1 MNKHIILNDTFTNN
15 MTKSVTTEKNIHKRA
30 ITNNERWN
38 FGEHDF
44 SFENQYNI
52 IQQINEYLINTD
64 HKLSNTLLFVLQL
77 LKNKIY
83 GYYYQDMKKDKY
95 NSREFVTLKYILN
108 TLLECNMECF
118 YCNQKVQIIYEN
130 VREPKQWSLE
140 RIDNEHGHNTTNVV
154 IACLH
159 CNLKRKT
166 MYHER
171 YLFTKQL
178 QIIKHK

>member
-1 MNKHIILNDTFTNN
+1 MEKRITLNDQTN
-15 MTKSVTTEKNIHKRA
+15 KIIKTEKTLNKRLV
-30 ITNNERWN
+30 TKNERWN
-38 FGEHDF
+38 FEEHDF
-44 SFENQYNI
+44 SFENQLKTI
-52 IQQINEYLINTD
+52 LQINDFLINDNT
-64 HKLSNTLLFVLQL
+64 KLSNTLLFVLQF

-83 GYYYQDMKKDKY
+83 GYYYQDMKKNKY
-95 NSREFVTLKYILN
+95 NSEEFVSLNYILKK
-108 TLLECNMECF
+108 LIECNMECF

-140 RIDNEHGHNTTNVV
+140 RIDNEYGHNNTNVV

-171 YLFTKQL
+171 FLFTKQM

>member
-1 MNKHIILNDTFTNN
+1 MEKHITLNNQTN
-15 MTKSVTTEKNIHKRA
+15 KSIITEKTVNKRLV
-30 ITNNERWN
+30 TKNERWN
-38 FGEHDF
+38 FEEHDF
-44 SFENQYNI
+44 SFENQLKI
-52 IQQINEYLINTD
+52 ILQINDFLINDNT
-64 HKLSNTLLFVLQL
+64 KLSNTLLFVLQF

-83 GYYYQDMKKDKY
+83 GYYYQDMKKNKY
-95 NSREFVTLKYILN
+95 NSEEFVSLNYILN
-108 TLLECNMECF
+108 KLIECNMECF

-140 RIDNEHGHNTTNVV
+140 RIDNEYGHNNTNVV

-171 YLFTKQL
+171 FLFTKQM

>member
-1 MNKHIILNDTFTNN
+1 MEKHITLNNQTN
-15 MTKSVTTEKNIHKRA
+15 KSIITEKTVNKRLV
-30 ITNNERWN
+30 TKNERWN
-38 FGEHDF
+38 FEEHDF
-44 SFENQYNI
+44 SFENQLKI
-52 IQQINEYLINTD
+52 ILQINDFLINDNT
-64 HKLSNTLLFVLQL
+64 KLSNTLLFVLQF

-83 GYYYQDMKKDKY
+83 GYYYQDMKKNKY
-95 NSREFVTLKYILN
+95 NSEEFVSLNYILN
-108 TLLECNMECF
+108 KLIECNMECF

-140 RIDNEHGHNTTNVV
+140 RIDNEYGHNNTNVV
-154 IACLH
+154 IACLQ

-171 YLFTKQL
+171 YLFTKQM

>member
-1 MNKHIILNDTFTNN
+1 MEKHITLNDQTN
-15 MTKSVTTEKNIHKRA
+15 KIIKTEKTVNKRLV
-30 ITNNERWN
+30 TKNERWN
-38 FGEHDF
+38 FEEHDF
-44 SFENQYNI
+44 SFENQLKI
-52 IQQINEYLINTD
+52 ILQINDFLINDNT
-64 HKLSNTLLFVLQL
+64 KLSNTLLFVLQF

-83 GYYYQDMKKDKY
+83 GYYYQDMKKNKY
-95 NSREFVTLKYILN
+95 NSEEFVSLNYILKK
-108 TLLECNMECF
+108 LIECNMECF

-140 RIDNEHGHNTTNVV
+140 RIDNEYGHNNTNVV

-171 YLFTKQL
+171 FLFTKQM

>member
-1 MNKHIILNDTFTNN
+1 MDKHIILNELSPT
-15 MTKSVTTEKNIHKRA
+15 KNIKTDKIVNKRA
-30 ITNNERWN
+30 ITNNDRWN
-38 FGEHDF
+38 FEEHDF
-44 SFENQYNI
+44 SFENQFKI
-52 IQQINEYLINTD
+52 INHINEFLINTRP
-64 HKLSNTLLFVLQL
+64 KLSNTLLFVLQL

-83 GYYYQDMKKDKY
+83 GYYYQDIKKNKY
-95 NSREFVTLKYILN
+95 NSEEFVSLNYILKK
-108 TLLECNMECF
+108 LIECNMECF

-140 RIDNEHGHNTTNVV
+140 RLDNEYGHNNTNVV
-154 IACLH
+154 IACLQ

-171 YLFTKQL
+171 YLFTKQM

>member
-1 MNKHIILNDTFTNN
+1 
-15 MTKSVTTEKNIHKRA
+15 
-30 ITNNERWN
+30 
-38 FGEHDF
+38 
-44 SFENQYNI
+44 
-52 IQQINEYLINTD
+52 
-64 HKLSNTLLFVLQL
+64 
-77 LKNKIY
+77 
-83 GYYYQDMKKDKY
+83 
-95 NSREFVTLKYILN
+95 
-108 TLLECNMECF
+108 MECF

-140 RIDNEHGHNTTNVV
+140 RIDNEYGHNNTNVV

-171 YLFTKQL
+171 FLFTKQM